1 MGLENVEA
9 SHARAE
15 DINEEFDFVV
25 SRAVTRLGRFY
36 PWVKKKL
43 TRKSRNKLKNG
54 ILYLKG
60 GDLLEELQESR
71 LKKIATH
78 KLSEHF
84 ESDFFETKKVIYVP
98 AQ

>member
-9 SHARAE
+9 SRARAE

-71 LKKIATH
+71 LKK
-78 KLSEHF
+78 
-84 ESDFFETKKVIYVP
+84 
-98 AQ
+98 